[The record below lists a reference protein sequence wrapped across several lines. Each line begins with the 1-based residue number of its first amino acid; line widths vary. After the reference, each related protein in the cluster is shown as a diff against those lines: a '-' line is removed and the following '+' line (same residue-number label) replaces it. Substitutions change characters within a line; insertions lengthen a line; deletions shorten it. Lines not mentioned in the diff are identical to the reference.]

1 MTKHQRVL
9 LSGPSHCLWCGVV
22 LGLLAA
28 DMYPGDVPAFS
39 GAVLRGL
46 AVASFISVLLWM
58 MVSYLE
64 GISWTY
70 IWGAMFLPP
79 LAALL
84 LCHVGWLGYSFIFWK
99 WDYDF
104 ALFIREAVLPV
115 VFLVWGACNFLI
127 VPFIFLF
134 ILSPGGVE

>member
-1 MTKHQRVL
+1 ML
-9 LSGPSHCLWCGVV
+9 LSGASHCLWCGVV
-22 LGLLAA
+22 LGLLAT
-28 DMYPGDVPAFS
+28 DIYSSVSWSFF
-39 GAVLRGL
+39 RGL

-64 GISWTY
+64 DISWMYT
-70 IWGAMFLPP
+70 WGAMFLPP

-115 VFLVWGACNFLI
+115 VFLVWGTCNFLI
-127 VPFIFLF
+127 VP
-134 ILSPGGVE
+134 LSFCLSCLPEVLSD

>member
-1 MTKHQRVL
+1 MTKHQRML
-9 LSGPSHCLWCGVV
+9 LSGASHCLWCGVV

-28 DMYPGDVPAFS
+28 DMYPGVIPAFS

-58 MVSYLE
+58 VVSYLE
-64 GISWTY
+64 DISWTY

-84 LCHVGWLGYSFIFWK
+84 LCHVVWLGYSFIFWS

-104 ALFIREAVLPV
+104 SLFIREAVLPV
-115 VFLVWGACNFLI
+115 VFIVWGACSFLI
-127 VPFIFLF
+127 VPLTFICRN
-134 ILSPGGVE
+134 SGGVE

>member
-1 MTKHQRVL
+1 MTKHQRML
-9 LSGPSHCLWCGVV
+9 LSGASHCLWCGVV

-28 DMYPGDVPAFS
+28 DMYPCVVPAFS
-39 GAVLRGL
+39 APVLRGL
-46 AVASFISVLLWM
+46 AVASLFSVLLWM
-58 MVSYLE
+58 TVSFLG

-70 IWGAMFLPP
+70 IWGEMLLPP
-79 LAALL
+79 LATLL

-104 ALFIREAVLPV
+104 SLFIREAVFPV
-115 VFLVWGACNFLI
+115 VFLVWGACSFLI
-127 VPFIFLF
+127 VPLIFLF

>member
-1 MTKHQRVL
+1 
-9 LSGPSHCLWCGVV
+9 
-22 LGLLAA
+22 LAA
-28 DMYPGDVPAFS
+28 GVSRGDGAAFA
-39 GAVLRGL
+39 GIGLRGL
-46 AVASFISVLLWM
+46 AVGSFISVLLWK

-64 GISWTY
+64 DISWTL